1 LSGYKK
7 EATELYLGE
16 FPSLNMPT
24 FNGFPAGKTRLTPI
38 PGPFFADLLP
48 EIDHLGELKVTL
60 YVFWQLDRREGT
72 FRFLRRADF
81 TGDERFIQGLGA
93 TREEAEAALDE
104 ALQRAAGRGT
114 LLKIVPLPEAGAG
127 AFYFLNSPKGRAA
140 VEAIRS
146 GKWRPSVEAQPPVEL
161 GQERP
166 NIFRL
171 YEENLGPL
179 TPMIAEALRDAE
191 ESYPLEW
198 IEDAI
203 RIAVEINKR
212 SWRYVNAILSRWREE
227 GRDEQDGRDTEK
239 DGRSF
244 LEGKYSEFLEH

>member
-1 LSGYKK
+1 M
-7 EATELYLGE
+7 A
-16 FPSLNMPT
+16 T
-24 FNGFPAGKTRLTPI
+24 FNGFPEGKTRLTPL

-81 TGDERFIQGLGA
+81 AGDERFMQGLGKSP
-93 TREEAEAALDE
+93 REAEAALDD
-104 ALQRAAGRGT
+104 ALERAAGRGT
-114 LLKIVPLPEAGAG
+114 LLKAVVGAEDG
-127 AFYFLNSPKGRAA
+127 EQTYYFLNSPRGRAA
-140 VEAIRS
+140 IEAIRS
-146 GKWRPSVEAQPPVEL
+146 GRWQPSAQFRAPVEL

-171 YEENLGPL
+171 FEENIGPL
-179 TPMIAEALRDAE
+179 TPMIAETLRDAE
-191 ESYPLEW
+191 KDYPIDW

-212 SWRYVNAILSRWREE
+212 SWRYVEAILRRWREE
-227 GRDEQDGRDTEK
+227 GRNEQDRRDSEE
-239 DGRSF
+239 DRRRF
-244 LEGKYSEFLEH
+244 IEGEFSQYIDH